1 MTDHAAPIALTDAV
15 QAVLPEALDLS
26 HRVHATPEIAFE
38 ERRAAAWTAELLA
51 RHGFD
56 VTAPAGG
63 LETAFVAR
71 WVGDRAG
78 PVIAFAGEYDAL
90 PEVGHGCGHNL
101 MCSSSAGAA
110 ISAARVLGRD
120 FAGEIRF
127 IGTPAEEAGNG
138 KVHLIAAG
146 LFGDVDVCLQVHPAD
161 SNSAEVLALAVTEV
175 GVTFHGTLAHA
186 SSDPWLGRN
195 ALDAIVLL
203 HTAVAQWRQHLRPG
217 ERVHGIITHG
227 GAAPNIV
234 PDMASGRW
242 YLRTPVDAD
251 LDAMIDRFRA
261 MAEGAAM
268 AAGCTVDLA
277 IDPMNRCRTMVN
289 NPTLL
294 SLWRAHLVAAGR
306 QDDPIDP
313 NAGSTDMANV
323 SHEVP
328 TIHPYLQIA
337 PRGTPWH
344 SREAA
349 AHAGGPDGDAMLPV
363 AIRVLAATAL
373 DLVRDPALVDRAWA
387 DLRAAGG
394 GRNRDATQPDD
405 REES

>member
-1 MTDHAAPIALTDAV
+1 MADSTTLEGTLDQAV
-15 QAVLPEALDLS
+15 SDVLPEALELS
-26 HRVHATPEIAFE
+26 HRVHANPEIAFQ
-38 ERRAAAWTAELLA
+38 ERQAAAWTAELLA
-51 RHGFD
+51 NHGFD

-71 WVGDRAG
+71 WRGDREGA
-78 PVIAFAGEYDAL
+78 VIAFAGEYDAL

-110 ISAARVLGRD
+110 IAAARVLGRD
-120 FAGEIRF
+120 FGGEVRF

-138 KVHLIAAG
+138 KVHLIRAG
-146 LFGDVDVCLQVHPAD
+146 IFDDVDVCLQIHPSD

-175 GVTFHGTLAHA
+175 EVAFHGTLAHA
-186 SSDPWLGRN
+186 SGDPWLGKN

-203 HTAVAQWRQHLRPG
+203 YTMVAQWRQHLKPG

-234 PDMASGRW
+234 PDLTSGRW
-242 YLRTPVDAD
+242 YLRTPVDED
-251 LDAMIDRFRA
+251 LDAMIERFRT
-261 MAEGAAM
+261 MAEAA
-268 AAGCTVDLA
+268 ASATGCTVELGV
-277 IDPMNRCRTMVN
+277 DPTNRCRTMLN

-294 SLWRAHLVAAGR
+294 EIWRRQLTDAGV
-306 QDDPIDP
+306 QDDPVDP

-337 PRGTPWH
+337 PRGTPGH
-344 SREAA
+344 SRDFA
-349 AHAGGPDGDAMLPV
+349 AHAGGADGDAMLPK
-363 AIRVLAATAL
+363 AIRVLAGTAL
-373 DLVRDPALVDRAWA
+373 ELARDPGLVDRAW
-387 DLRAAGG
+387 DELRAQGG
-394 GRNRDATQPDD
+394 GRER
-405 REES
+405 SG

>member
-1 MTDHAAPIALTDAV
+1 MTDPAIAEATDAV
-15 QAVLPEALDLS
+15 LPDALDLS
-26 HRVHATPEIAFE
+26 HRVHSTPEIAFQE
-38 ERRAAAWTAELLA
+38 KQAAAWTADLLR

-71 WVGDRAG
+71 WVGSRPG
-78 PVIAFAGEYDAL
+78 PVIAYAGEYDAL

-110 ISAARVLGRD
+110 VVASGVLGRD
-120 FAGEIRF
+120 FAGEVRF

-146 LFGDVDVCLQVHPAD
+146 AFDDVDICLQIHPSD
-161 SNSAEVLALAVTEV
+161 SNSAEIHCLAITEA

-186 SSDPWLGRN
+186 SADPWLGKN

-203 HTAVAQWRQHLRPG
+203 HTMVAQWRQHLKPG

-234 PDMASGRW
+234 PDLTKGRW
-242 YLRTPVDAD
+242 YLRTPVDED
-251 LDAMIDRFRA
+251 LDAMIERFRA
-261 MAEGAAM
+261 MADAA
-268 AAGCTVDLA
+268 AAASGCTVEVA
-277 IDPMNRCRTMVN
+277 IDPMNRCRTMRN

-294 SLWRAHLVAAGR
+294 EVWRRHLADAGID
-306 QDDPIDP
+306 DDPVDP

-328 TIHPYLQIA
+328 TIHPYMAIA
-337 PRGTPWH
+337 PRGTAGH
-344 SREAA
+344 SREFA
-349 AHAGGPDGDAMLPV
+349 AHAGGEDGDRVLPQ
-363 AIRVLAATAL
+363 AIRILAATGI
-373 DLVRDPALVDRAWA
+373 DLIRSPELVEAAWRE
-387 DLRAAGG
+387 LRESGG
-394 GRNRDATQPDD
+394 GRPERPA
-405 REES
+405 

>member
-1 MTDHAAPIALTDAV
+1 MTDSTASPALESAVAAV
-15 QAVLPEALDLS
+15 VPEALDLS

-38 ERRAAAWTAELLA
+38 ERRAARWTAELLE
-51 RHGFD
+51 RHGFE

-63 LETAFVAR
+63 LDTAFVAR
-71 WVGDRAG
+71 WRGSRDG

-110 ISAARVLGRD
+110 IAAAAVLGRD

-138 KVHLIAAG
+138 KVHLIEAG
-146 LFGDVDVCLQVHPAD
+146 VFGDVDVCLQIHPAD
-161 SNSAEVLALAVTEV
+161 LTSAEIVCLAVIEV

-186 SSDPWLGRN
+186 SADPWLGRN

-203 HTAVAQWRQHLRPG
+203 HTMVAQWRQHLKPG

-234 PDMASGRW
+234 PDLTKGRW
-242 YLRTPVDAD
+242 YLRTPVDPD
-251 LDAMIDRFRA
+251 LDAMIDRFRT
-261 MAEGAAM
+261 MAEAA
-268 AAGCTVDLA
+268 AEATGCRVELT
-277 IDPMNRCRTMVN
+277 IDPMNRCRTMLN

-294 SLWRAHLVAAGR
+294 STWRGHLADAGIE
-306 QDDPIDP
+306 DAPVDP

-323 SHEVP
+323 SHVVP
-328 TIHPYLQIA
+328 TIHPYMAIA
-337 PRGTPWH
+337 PPGTPGH
-344 SREAA
+344 SREFAE
-349 AHAGGPDGDAMLPV
+349 HAGGEDGDRMLPL

-373 DLVRDPALVDRAWA
+373 EMVRDPALVECAWQE
-387 DLRAAGG
+387 LRAAGG
-394 GRNRDATQPDD
+394 GRD
-405 REES
+405 RERAG

>member
-1 MTDHAAPIALTDAV
+1 MTDSTASPALESAVAAV
-15 QAVLPEALDLS
+15 VPEALDLS

-38 ERRAAAWTAELLA
+38 ERRAARWTAELLE
-51 RHGFD
+51 RHGFE

-63 LETAFVAR
+63 LDTAFVAR
-71 WVGDRAG
+71 WRGSRDG

-110 ISAARVLGRD
+110 IAAAAVLGRD

-138 KVHLIAAG
+138 KVHLIEAG
-146 LFGDVDVCLQVHPAD
+146 VFGDVDVCLQIHPAD
-161 SNSAEVLALAVTEV
+161 LTSAEIVCLAVIEV

-186 SSDPWLGRN
+186 SADPWLGRN

-203 HTAVAQWRQHLRPG
+203 HTMVAQWRQHLKPG

-234 PDMASGRW
+234 PDLTSGRW
-242 YLRTPVDAD
+242 YLRTPVDED
-251 LDAMIDRFRA
+251 LDAMIERFRT
-261 MAEGAAM
+261 MAEAA
-268 AAGCTVDLA
+268 AVATGCTAELA
-277 IDPMNRCRTMVN
+277 IDPKNRCRTMLN

-294 SLWRAHLVAAGR
+294 EVWRGELSASGIA
-306 QDDPIDP
+306 DEPPDP

-328 TIHPYLQIA
+328 TIHPFMAIA
-337 PRGTPWH
+337 PRGTPGH
-344 SREAA
+344 SHVFA
-349 AHAGGPDGDAMLPV
+349 AHAGGEDGDAMLPA
-363 AIRVLAATAL
+363 AIRVLAGTAVR
-373 DLVRDPALVDRAWA
+373 LVRDPSLVERAWA
-387 DLRAAGG
+387 ELRESGG
-394 GRNRDATQPDD
+394 GRRRGSDG
-405 REES
+405 

>member
-1 MTDHAAPIALTDAV
+1 MADPVQPISLDDAV
-15 QAVLPEALDLS
+15 ARVMPGALELS
-26 HRVHATPEIAFE
+26 HRVHGTPEIAFE
-38 ERRAAAWTAELLA
+38 ERQAAVWTAELLE
-51 RHGFD
+51 RHGFE

-63 LETAFVAR
+63 LDTAFVAR
-71 WVGDRAG
+71 WVGTRPG
-78 PVIAFAGEYDAL
+78 PVVAFAGEYDAL

-110 ISAARVLGRD
+110 IAATQLLGRD
-120 FAGEIRF
+120 FGGEIRF

-146 LFGDVDVCLQVHPAD
+146 IFDDVDICLQIHPSD
-161 SNSAEVLALAVTEV
+161 SNSSEILALAVTEV
-175 GVTFHGTLAHA
+175 GVTYHGVLAHA
-186 SSDPWLGRN
+186 SSDPWFGRN

-234 PDMASGRW
+234 PDLTSGRW
-242 YLRTPVDAD
+242 YLRTPVDED

-261 MAEGAAM
+261 MADGAAL
-268 AAGCTVDLA
+268 ATGCTVELA
-277 IDPMNRCRTMVN
+277 IDPMNRCRTMLN

-294 SLWRAHLVAAGR
+294 SLWRRHLVDAGR
-306 QDDPIDP
+306 QDDPVDP

-328 TIHPYLQIA
+328 TIHPYIRIA

-349 AHAGGPDGDAMLPV
+349 AHAGGSDGDEALPV
-363 AIRVLAATAL
+363 AIRALTATAL
-373 DLVRDPALVDRAWA
+373 ELIGDPSLVDRAWD
-387 DLRAAGG
+387 DLRAMGG
-394 GRNRDATQPDD
+394 GRGRAAAAAGSGE
-405 REES
+405 R